1 MLPLTALKLPL
12 PLGAVFVMQS
22 TAREREIMLAI
33 IKEHPGHLTHS
44 VSRIQSLAKKRE
56 ESLGI
61 SVPELTPH
69 PLLDL
74 PWDQPD
80 VSA

>member
-1 MLPLTALKLPL
+1 
-12 PLGAVFVMQS
+12 
-22 TAREREIMLAI
+22 MLAI